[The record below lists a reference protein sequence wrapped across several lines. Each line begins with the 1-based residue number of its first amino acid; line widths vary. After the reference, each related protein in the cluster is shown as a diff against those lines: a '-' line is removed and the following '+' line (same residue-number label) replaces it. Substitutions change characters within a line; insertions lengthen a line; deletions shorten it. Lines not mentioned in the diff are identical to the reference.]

1 MAKVRDLDLVKMFHV
16 GDRVSVS
23 CEMGADGTAV
33 IANNSAFE
41 ISDTHYDGRNLW
53 FADGGDNEYEIRD
66 LDTFDIEKN
75 EGEFQLLPRDRSFI
89 MTIYFVA

>member
-23 CEMGADGTAV
+23 CDMGAV